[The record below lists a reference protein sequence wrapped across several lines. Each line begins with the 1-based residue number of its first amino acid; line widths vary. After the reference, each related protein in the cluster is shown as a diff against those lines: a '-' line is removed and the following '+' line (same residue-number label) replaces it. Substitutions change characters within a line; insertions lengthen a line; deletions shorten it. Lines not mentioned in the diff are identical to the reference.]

1 MEARFGSRPTGRQ
14 PPAGPLRSVNA
25 GLLNGLCRIGFVLQ
39 FSLFRRRRRA
49 LPGPCHAGSAPRPG
63 APAGVAAVGRD
74 LSLAGHDGSF
84 PSVNEPT
91 IGAPAAAAMHRT
103 MVRGDPPPIGFGP
116 SSGLGMRRTRD
127 GKEALQAGGDR
138 RHAVAGGG
146 PARPGQVTGRRQ
158 SVVRSPLSH
167 HALNGEGLVAEQAYR
182 GGHAARS
189 GSRPRSPTR
198 RCRCRDRPWEIGP
211 GRSALGDRIAIEHAV
226 DPRPPDR
233 RPAR

>member
-103 MVRGDPPPIGFGP
+103 MVRGDPPPSDWSILRFGNEEDQRWQGSATSRRR
-116 SSGLGMRRTRD
+116 SSACCGRRRFCTARAGHGSSSERRPVPAVPPRLEWRRSRRRAGLQGRLRCSLGVATSLSNAPMSMPRSV
-127 GKEALQAGGDR
+127 LGDR
-138 RHAVAGGG
+138 
-146 PARPGQVTGRRQ
+146 
-158 SVVRSPLSH
+158 
-167 HALNGEGLVAEQAYR
+167 
-182 GGHAARS
+182 
-189 GSRPRSPTR
+189 
-198 RCRCRDRPWEIGP
+198 P
-211 GRSALGDRIAIEHAV
+211 GRSALGDRPWEIGL
-226 DPRPPDR
+226 P
-233 RPAR
+233 